1 MLKIG
6 SHVSMSGKDMFL
18 NSVEKVRIAVFSDD
32 KNAGTSGEP
41 VRFYRT
47 KTEGKTERGRKRDAE
62 I

>member
-1 MLKIG
+1 M
-6 SHVSMSGKDMFL
+6 
-18 NSVEKVRIAVFSDD
+18 EKVRIAVFSDD
-32 KNAGTSGEP
+32 KNTGTSGEP